1 MNKLINAKE
10 LIWEA
15 VNFLLC
21 QIIDSAL
28 KYVPC
33 LHPTWEMSTN
43 QMASHGGVLGTQSPP
58 PKPVAGNDWRPYR
71 PVANFSV
78 APAAAAA
85 PKLKTVWNWINSSGF
100 DLAETSSAS
109 PIQTRFIVIAE
120 SPHVNIIQHRHWA
133 ALTDAS
139 SNIYCSQTSK
149 PQH

>member
-15 VNFLLC
+15 VNSLLC

-43 QMASHGGVLGTQSPP
+43 QMASHGGVLGIQSPL

-71 PVANFSV
+71 PLATFSV
-78 APAAAAA
+78 APAAAA
-85 PKLKTVWNWINSSGF
+85 PKLKTVWNGVNFSGF
-100 DLAETSSAS
+100 DLAERSSAS
-109 PIQTRFIVIAE
+109 PIHTRFIVIAE
-120 SPHVNIIQHRHWA
+120 SLHVNIIQHRH
-133 ALTDAS
+133 
-139 SNIYCSQTSK
+139 
-149 PQH
+149 